1 MNESPRRGQ
10 RGSDLRRMVSN
21 SREEGD
27 PGSGEEGAVSVTV
40 TGKEEAIGEV
50 VELSHG
56 C

>member
-21 SREEGD
+21 SRDEGD
-27 PGSGEEGAVSVTV
+27 PGSGGEGAVSVT
-40 TGKEEAIGEV
+40 GKEEAMGEV

>member
-1 MNESPRRGQ
+1 M
-10 RGSDLRRMVSN
+10 GSDRRRMISN

-27 PGSGEEGAVSVTV
+27 PGSGGEGAVSV